1 MLNFLNFDIAF
12 DEELTWLCNV
22 QQSFSIYTKD
32 TQYPGWAMHHSHFN
46 GGPKQ
51 PPGINTSS
59 AVTRKSEC
67 VKKRQD
73 IA

>member
-32 TQYPGWAMHHSHFN
+32 T
-46 GGPKQ
+46 
-51 PPGINTSS
+51 
-59 AVTRKSEC
+59 
-67 VKKRQD
+67 
-73 IA
+73 